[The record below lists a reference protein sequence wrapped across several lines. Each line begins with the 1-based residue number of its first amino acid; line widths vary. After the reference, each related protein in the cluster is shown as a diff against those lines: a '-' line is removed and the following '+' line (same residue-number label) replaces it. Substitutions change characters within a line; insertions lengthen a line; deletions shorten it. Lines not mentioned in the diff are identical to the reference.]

1 MYTLDGIAVAFA
13 DKKDISWQ
21 DGLFYQ
27 LVFQEH
33 FKIIAWILNRMVTH
47 GISVATDRH
56 YKIFMLKFPWALL
69 LTNIT
74 LNMRGRNGI
83 LILNND

>member
-1 MYTLDGIAVAFA
+1 
-13 DKKDISWQ
+13 
-21 DGLFYQ
+21 
-27 LVFQEH
+27 
-33 FKIIAWILNRMVTH
+33 MVTH